1 MTASVAPPPTQTLGA
16 VYLPFKGGR
25 VWEQALLVLWFI
37 ITFLPLE
44 GGAISALRYLF
55 VLYFMTF
62 LVLDGRTIGAN
73 LARSFWLLPLQ
84 ILGLLSV
91 FWAPFPDAALRTA
104 FLYLTSTL
112 IIIIIASRYT
122 PRQILRCM
130 MFTAMLASLFVLITP
145 NPMDLGG
152 PYGSKNNLA
161 THMLLGFILC
171 FSFALDRDETA
182 LVRLP
187 AFLFALIAAF
197 ITVMANSTTALL
209 FLMATCLIILMARV
223 VFLDLSR
230 IKNMRLMLFILGIG
244 FALALAYA
252 ALVLVDQA
260 ALDSFLGMFGKD
272 STLTGRT
279 AMWAA
284 ASEQIEQNPVLGRGM
299 EGFWYYDSGVAQT
312 LNENDHKPFGTKL
325 TFHNSYLEVGVH
337 LGYVGLVFFIIS
349 LVWVVLTIAGKVFQ
363 DPDMVVSAFAVIV
376 LVSMIHTF
384 TETVLWGTF
393 DAQGTLFFIAGAAF
407 AGRERRKF
415 LGNLVVRPSAV
426 STA

>member
-1 MTASVAPPPTQTLGA
+1 M
-16 VYLPFKGGR
+16 PFTGGKI
-25 VWEQALLVLWFI
+25 WEQVLLVFWFV

-55 VLYFMTF
+55 VLFFLSF
-62 LVLDGRTIGAN
+62 LVLDGRNVVAN
-73 LARSFWLLPLQ
+73 LARSFWILPLQ
-84 ILGLLSV
+84 VLGLLSV

-104 FLYLTSTL
+104 FLYITSTL
-112 IIIIIASRYT
+112 IIIVIASRYT

-130 MFTAMLASLFVLITP
+130 MITAMLASLFVLITP

-171 FSFALDRDETA
+171 FSFALDKEESA
-182 LVRLP
+182 LIRMP
-187 AFLFALIAAF
+187 AFLFTLIMAF

-223 VFLDLSR
+223 VFLDLGR
-230 IKNMRLMLFILGIG
+230 IKNMRLMLLIFGVGL
-244 FALALAYA
+244 ALALAYA
-252 ALVLVDQA
+252 GLALVDQA
-260 ALDSFLGMFGKD
+260 VLDNFLGMFGKD
-272 STLTGRT
+272 SSLTGRT
-279 AMWAA
+279 TIWAA
-284 ASEQIEQNPVLGRGM
+284 ATEQIEQNPVLGRGM
-299 EGFWYYDSGVAQT
+299 EGFWYYDSGAAQT

-337 LGYVGLVFFIIS
+337 LGYVGLVFFITS
-349 LVWVVLTIAGKVFQ
+349 LIWVVFTIAGKVFKN
-363 DPDMVVSAFAVIV
+363 PDMVVSAFAVIV

-393 DAQGTLFFIAGAAF
+393 DAQSTLFFIAGAAF

-415 LGNLVVRPSAV
+415 LGNLVVRPEAMSA
-426 STA
+426 A